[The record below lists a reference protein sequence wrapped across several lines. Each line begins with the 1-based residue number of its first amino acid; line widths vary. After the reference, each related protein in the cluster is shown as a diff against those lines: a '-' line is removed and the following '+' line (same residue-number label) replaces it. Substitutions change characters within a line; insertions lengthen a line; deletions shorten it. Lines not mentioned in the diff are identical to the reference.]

1 MADTKPSTAWG
12 AASLVCSALGCLGA
26 LVWLT
31 SVARPPVETTGV
43 SAGLALLYVG
53 FPSFT
58 LSSLGIIFG
67 VVAVGRIRS
76 GGCRVGRRWAGWGS
90 SSDGCR
96 SRCFSPGLSLGY
108 GDCQGSLSGAGDCSP
123 RLRA

>member
-76 GGCRVGRRWAGWGS
+76 GGCRVGRMARMGVVLGWLPFAVFFAGSIFGLW
-90 SSDGCR
+90 R
-96 SRCFSPGLSLGY
+96 LPG
-108 GDCQGSLSGAGDCSP
+108 
-123 RLRA
+123 